1 MNAPLV
7 VVMGVCGCG
16 KSTVAAGL
24 ARALGIEFLEGDT
37 LHPAANVARMAAGQ
51 PLRDEDRQGWLLAIA
66 QRLAAARAQA
76 CGLVVSCSALK
87 RSYRD
92 VLRSAAPGLRF
103 IHLHGERAVLE
114 QRLAARSGHYMPATL
129 LQSQLD
135 ALQVPQ
141 PDEQAMELN
150 IDQEPAALVRLAL
163 SQLQGSKP

>member
-1 MNAPLV
+1 MSPPLV

-24 ARALGIEFLEGDT
+24 AQALGIDFMEGDT

-51 PLRDEDRQGWLLAIA
+51 ALRDEDRQGWLLAIA
-66 QRLAAARAQA
+66 QRLAAAHAQA

-92 VLRSAAPGLRF
+92 VLRSGAPGVRF
-103 IHLHGERAVLE
+103 VHLHGDRAVLE

-135 ALQVPQ
+135 TLQVPQ
-141 PDEQAMELN
+141 ADEQTIELD
-150 IDQEPAALVRLAL
+150 IARPPAELARLAL
-163 SQLQGSKP
+163 LYLKDKP

>member
-66 QRLAAARAQA
+66 QRLAAAHAQA

-92 VLRSAAPGLRF
+92 VLRSGAPGLHF

-135 ALQVPQ
+135 ALQAPQ
-141 PDEQAMELN
+141 PDEQAIELD
-150 IDQEPAALVRLAL
+150 IALPPAELARLAL
-163 SQLQGSKP
+163 LQLKGSP